1 MLGQVSC
8 HELLAVLGLVEEVLV
23 DFLTSEHPDVG
34 VVGDGAVRETVHVWI
49 SGISFQTGH

>member
-8 HELLAVLGLVEEVLV
+8 HELFAVLGLVEEVLV

-34 VVGDGAVRETVHVWI
+34 VVGDGAVRETVHVWTT
-49 SGISFQTGH
+49 GNRVQTRH